1 MYFNIRKVKHVVL
14 LCNGACSQQNNKKET
29 GSTSDQHSVQTQ
41 PHTSAVSEARTQVV
55 RTYSISCT
63 PVVRTYSI
71 SCAAEPLQLS
81 CPDPAVVLMM
91 LEVFLGDCTVTR
103 VRRMIFHKA
112 FCSIGTEPKAARASD
127 SSSAKS

>member
-41 PHTSAVSEARTQVV
+41 PHTSAVSEARTQTGVQI
-55 RTYSISCT
+55 RT
-63 PVVRTYSI
+63 PVVRTYPI
-71 SCAAEPLQLS
+71 SCATEPLQLS